1 MGINKLFK
9 VYCLSYVVFLLFIV
23 LTKTQEP
30 VDIVNHSTG
39 IIKDH
44 TVTVQAD
51 TMSKPD
57 TVSDSQNSDQS
68 GLNFNKKPPLRFGCR
83 KQVPL
88 YSLRKGRWIQSQNTE
103 PPFRI
108 IVEPQNVRPGEQ
120 VKGNMQNLFKPF
132 ADPESFVR
140 GGPIYDPNTTI
151 SGPSDG
157 VSLAVTLFFV
167 IFQGGGSG
175 PLSPL

>member
-44 TVTVQAD
+44 AVTVQED
-51 TMSKPD
+51 TVSKPD

-68 GLNFNKKPPLRFGCR
+68 GINFNKKPPLRFGCR

-88 YSLRKGRWIQSQNTE
+88 YSLRKGRRIQSQNTE

-120 VKGNMQNLFKPF
+120 VKGNMLNTFIPC
-132 ADPESFVR
+132 ADPESCVR
-140 GGPIYDPNTTI
+140 GGPTLTT
-151 SGPSDG
+151 
-157 VSLAVTLFFV
+157 FF
-167 IFQGGGSG
+167 
-175 PLSPL
+175 